1 MNQTENKAGEEACAD
16 TVQQETT
23 RQETSVRDE
32 TAAVRGRHW
41 WRYGQKFYHNC
52 YPLWQPLQQRF
63 ALLHRAQWC
72 YLIAVLSFVL
82 MWFGMLPPMAAL
94 VIFTVSSMVAFTL
107 DAWPQLEKF
116 WHSLYG
122 KALMVFIYAIFL
134 NLILAMAEAS
144 VNNFTGVKPD
154 TMRYTVNLIALMLAP
169 AFLIGGT
176 AMLMLLYM
184 LLHLAKIMLFLLLRP
199 IGLRST
205 RFFDGEA
212 YPITTLVL
220 RIFLLP
226 ITCVMMME
234 LTQAYLQRNDFN
246 TSLSVG
252 PEGQQQSIRQIF
264 SQSAVLTSANATDST
279 ASTWHWYELLAAEFL
294 YQVESQGKSVC
305 QLHDQE
311 HGVPQGEH
319 DLLVIT
325 PDSSTAIGYR
335 FSVRPCHSPGQ
346 LQLIELWQQNAQ
358 SRNP

>member
-1 MNQTENKAGEEACAD
+1 MNQTENKAGEKACAD

-23 RQETSVRDE
+23 RQETSASDE
-32 TAAVRGRHW
+32 TATAPRRQW
-41 WRYGQKFYHNC
+41 RRYGQQFYLGCHQ
-52 YPLWQPLQQRF
+52 LWQPLQQRF
-63 ALLHRAQWC
+63 TLLHRAQWC
-72 YLIAVLSFVL
+72 YLIAVLSFAL
-82 MWFGMLPPMAAL
+82 MWFGAIPPMTAL

-205 RFFDGEA
+205 RFFEGEA

-264 SQSAVLTSANATDST
+264 SQSAVLTPANATDST

-325 PDSSTAIGYR
+325 PDRSTAIGYR